1 MPASCSGAMQKIWQG
16 ASSIVTYYHRATDHE
31 SDAAVHLQQN
41 EVLLCLA
48 DILSAIY
55 DVKQMGVPFGGWD
68 PYATQGPIWWYLTN
82 CVSGYDLT
90 MDDMI
95 SVMLAAT
102 EEEYRY
108 FIGVID
114 AYRVGLWN
122 KPFESEFYAALAR
135 GFAG

>member
-1 MPASCSGAMQKIWQG
+1 MAVSCTDALFKIKQG
-16 ASSIVTYYHRATDHE
+16 ASSIVTSYNRALTHHNDAE
-31 SDAAVHLQQN
+31 SHLQAN
-41 EVLLCLA
+41 EIPEA
-48 DILSAIY
+48 IRDILYELY
-55 DVKQMGVPFGGWD
+55 DIRQMGLEFGGWD
-68 PYATQGPIWWYLTN
+68 PYTYEGPIWWYLEN

-102 EEEYRY
+102 EEEYSY

-135 GFAG
+135 GFAS